1 MMNSLVV
8 VVLAAMQMVVVL
20 TSSASADQHHQHEA
34 SSNSENICCG
44 PLEDAK
50 CAVADVERANVEQL
64 HSILQ
69 ELAEN
74 EYFQLF
80 HLPTD
85 RTCAYWHDEN
95 SLTSSK
101 ETSLDDSTDAQH
113 HKCDTVAPP
122 DDPFAMDAS
131 ASSSSAAP
139 TPPLPACA
147 IVAEPAASTPSFP
160 WQPSTDAVDRTIT
173 RKEDVALQRDRANNE
188 DPNCTDNA
196 DLPSFWLDM
205 CGAIDDS
212 EAAVDATST
221 QFVSLTKNPE
231 RWTGYNGSD
240 VWRAMYVE
248 NCFQNNDSANVDT
261 MCYEERVLYRLL
273 SGMHASINIHI
284 SKNYYPP
291 RKGKRDSFEPNP
303 RRYWQQ
309 FANHPERLRNLHFAF
324 VVLLRAVQR
333 GSAFLSAQTQ
343 YGERGLMLVRRLI
356 DSNVLHSCNAV
367 FSAFDESVLFSG
379 DNGTL
384 PKTHKQQFKH
394 VFRNISS
401 LFDCVTCQQCKLH
414 GKLQLLGVGTAL
426 KLLLL
431 PKEMISITRQEAVAL
446 FNTLAKFSD
455 AIVSARELEEAAR
468 ELIERDSTTPATAPA
483 PPPAPPIAS
492 VPTTPNADVGSQ
504 VFNAVGALKRL
515 ARVGQ
520 LSSEVELKLLG
531 AAIAREPGLLAVAW
545 HYATD
550 DAVLGSVLRS
560 QADAIVRLAAAGGAT
575 AMAASSSST
584 YDAVVIGAGLSG
596 LVCAVRV
603 AERGG
608 RVLLLEK
615 EAFFGGNSA
624 WASSG
629 VNAVTVEDA
638 GVVFDDK
645 AAPGERD
652 TVERYRRDTLKSGG
666 VNESALID
674 VLTGQSGD
682 ALRWL
687 RAHGAALPLRGRLG
701 GHSAERTYRPVAG
714 MAGTELIRQLGR
726 LVEGKAADSAAVASR
741 IDIRKKARAVEIVT
755 RNGAIEALVYEDG
768 GNGGARVRVVARNI
782 VIATGGYAAARGA
795 GSLLAENRPD
805 LLHLGTTNGRW
816 ATGDGIVLAR
826 AAGADVINLHDVQV
840 HPTAFVRKIRAESA
854 APLDAESAAATEEGE
869 KPRTL
874 CAEILRGVGGVL
886 LDQNGKQ
893 FVDAL
898 ETRKFI
904 VENMMNHT
912 ARLRENAAHASRPV
926 RADEFVLL
934 LGASASRA
942 TSHVSLYEQKS
953 LLQPQATL
961 ADVARW
967 MQVDEAT
974 LRQSLVSAPA
984 LVADAP
990 YHVGL
995 VGPALHYTMGGIRI
1009 DTSGRVLQPSGE
1021 VLRGLWSVGE
1031 ASGGIHGQNR
1041 LGGNALTE
1049 CVVFGLAAGNA
1060 MPLEQTGGAAAASAR
1075 GNDGASGATVT
1086 AASDRAIEASE
1097 LAQHSTASSCWV
1109 SLYGKVYDFT
1119 DFLEE
1124 HPAGPQAIL
1133 EFAGQDGTAKF
1144 EAVHNREMLEDFS
1157 PIGNLVQKN

>member
-1 MMNSLVV
+1 MIRRVSFFCCFLV
-8 VVLAAMQMVVVL
+8 LL
-20 TSSASADQHHQHEA
+20 TSSPGGAAATTA
-34 SSNSENICCG
+34 SSSSPPSSSSSSFDNICCG

-85 RTCAYWHDEN
+85 RQCPYWHADQPA
-95 SLTSSK
+95 SSP
-101 ETSLDDSTDAQH
+101 SASASDS
-113 HKCDTVAPP
+113 HKCDTVAPA
-122 DDPFAMDAS
+122 DDPLFSTFDA
-131 ASSSSAAP
+131 ASLAAP
-139 TPPLPACA
+139 APPPACA
-147 IVAEPAASTPSFP
+147 IVAEPAGPSFA
-160 WQPSTDAVDRTIT
+160 WQPATDAVDRTIT
-173 RKEDVALQRDRANNE
+173 RKEDVALQRGRASNE
-188 DPNCTDNA
+188 DPDCNNA

-212 EAAVDATST
+212 EAADDATST

-248 NCFQNNDSANVDT
+248 NCFQNNATADPDA

-291 RKGKRDSFEPNP
+291 RKGKRDTFEPNP

-309 FANHPERLRNLHFAF
+309 FARHPERLRNLHFAF

-333 GSAFLSAQTQ
+333 GSAYLSSQTQ

-379 DNGTL
+379 DGGTL
-384 PKTHKQQFKH
+384 PTTHKQQFKH

-431 PKEMISITRQEAVAL
+431 PQELISVTRQEAVAL

-455 AIVSARELEEAAR
+455 AIVSARVLEQQARDLLDRDAAAAAAAAA
-468 ELIERDSTTPATAPA
+468 TTVAASPRPT
-483 PPPAPPIAS
+483 PPS
-492 VPTTPNADVGSQ
+492 VPNADLGSQ

-515 ARVGQ
+515 ARGGQ
-520 LSSEVELKLLG
+520 LSSEIELKLLG
-531 AAIAREPGLLAVAW
+531 AAVAREPGLLALAW
-545 HYATD
+545 HYGND
-550 DAVLGSVLRS
+550 DDSVLGTVLRS
-560 QADAIVRLAAAGGAT
+560 QADAIVRLAGAAAGNVP
-575 AMAASSSST
+575 ASTT

-629 VNAVTVEDA
+629 VNAVTEEDA
-638 GVVFDDK
+638 GAVFDDK

-652 TVERYRRDTLKSGG
+652 TLARYRRDTLKSGG

-674 VLTGQSGD
+674 VLTGMSGD

-687 RAHGAALPLRGRLG
+687 RSHGVALPLRGRLG

-726 LVEGKAADSAAVASR
+726 LAEGKASGSASVASR
-741 IDIRKKARAVEIVT
+741 IDIRKKSRAVELVM
-755 RNGAIEALVYEDG
+755 RDGGVEAVVFEDG
-768 GNGGARVRVVARNI
+768 ANGGARVRVAAHNV

-795 GSLLAENRPD
+795 GMLLAENRPD
-805 LLHLGTTNGRW
+805 LVHLGTTNGRW
-816 ATGDGIVLAR
+816 ATGDGILLAR

-854 APLDAESAAATEEGE
+854 APLPSDSAAAVEEGE

-886 LDQNGKQ
+886 LDQEGKQ

-898 ETRKFI
+898 ETRKHI
-904 VENMMNHT
+904 VANMMQHT
-912 ARLRENAAHASRPV
+912 ASLRANPAHATRPV

-934 LGASASRA
+934 LGASAKNA

-953 LLQPQATL
+953 LLMPLATL

-967 MQVDEAT
+967 MAVDEAT
-974 LRQSLVSAPA
+974 LRASLASAPA

-1009 DTSGRVLQPSGE
+1009 DTSGRVLNATGD
-1021 VLRGLWSVGE
+1021 VLRGLWSIGE
-1031 ASGGIHGQNR
+1031 ASGGIHGTNR

-1049 CVVFGLAAGNA
+1049 CVVFGLAAGNT
-1060 MPLEQTGGAAAASAR
+1060 MPLVGDGAA
-1075 GNDGASGATVT
+1075 TTTTTTTTT
-1086 AASDRAIEASE
+1086 AATTTTTTMTSAGAATERMIDASE
-1097 LAQHSTASSCWV
+1097 LAQHATPSSCWV
-1109 SLYGKVYDFT
+1109 ALYGSVYDFT

-1133 EFAGQDGTAKF
+1133 EFAGQDGTSKF
-1144 EAVHNREMLEDFS
+1144 EAVHSRELLEDFS
-1157 PIGNLVQKN
+1157 PIGKLRL

>member
-1 MMNSLVV
+1 MFFLLFL
-8 VVLAAMQMVVVL
+8 LAL
-20 TSSASADQHHQHEA
+20 TSPPSLATAASASPPSTLAE
-34 SSNSENICCG
+34 NNICCG

-69 ELAEN
+69 ELAKN

-85 RTCAYWHDEN
+85 RECPYWHTAA
-95 SLTSSK
+95 STSSA
-101 ETSLDDSTDAQH
+101 ESASSSESTT
-113 HKCDTVAPP
+113 HKCDTVAPA
-122 DDPFAMDAS
+122 DDPLFS
-131 ASSSSAAP
+131 AFDSSSSSSS
-139 TPPLPACA
+139 TPPPPPACA
-147 IVAEPAASTPSFP
+147 IVAEPAPAAPSFAWRP
-160 WQPSTDAVDRTIT
+160 ATDAVDRTIT
-173 RKEDVALQRDRANNE
+173 RNEDVALRRGRANNE
-188 DPNCTDNA
+188 DPDCDNA

-212 EAAVDATST
+212 EAADDATST

-231 RWTGYNGSD
+231 RWTGYNGSE

-248 NCFQNNDSANVDT
+248 NCFQNNATADPDA

-291 RKGKRDSFEPNP
+291 RKGKRDTFEPNP

-309 FANHPERLRNLHFAF
+309 FARHPERLRNLHFAF

-333 GSAFLSAQTQ
+333 GSAYLSSQTQ
-343 YGERGLMLVRRLI
+343 YGERGLQLVRRLI

-379 DNGTL
+379 DGGTL
-384 PKTHKQQFKH
+384 PTTHKQQFKH
-394 VFRNISS
+394 VFRNIST
-401 LFDCVTCQQCKLH
+401 LFDCVTCQQCRLH

-431 PKEMISITRQEAVAL
+431 PQELISVTRQEAVAL

-455 AIVSARELEEAAR
+455 AIVSARELEQQARDLMDREAVAAAAAAAATAPA
-468 ELIERDSTTPATAPA
+468 TTPATAP
-483 PPPAPPIAS
+483 PPPPPS
-492 VPTTPNADVGSQ
+492 MSNVDLGSQ
-504 VFNAVGALKRL
+504 VFNAVGTLKRL
-515 ARVGQ
+515 ARGGQ
-520 LSSEVELKLLG
+520 LSSEIELKLLG
-531 AAIAREPGLLAVAW
+531 AAVAREPGLLALAW
-545 HYATD
+545 HYAND
-550 DAVLGSVLRS
+550 DSVLSGVLRS
-560 QADAIVRLAAAGGAT
+560 QADSIVRLAASGGAP
-575 AMAASSSST
+575 ASASTSSV

-629 VNAVTVEDA
+629 VNAVTEEDA
-638 GVVFDDK
+638 GAVFDDN

-652 TVERYRRDTLKSGG
+652 TLERYRRDTLKSGG

-674 VLTGQSGD
+674 VLTGRSGD

-687 RAHGAALPLRGRLG
+687 RSHGVALPLRGRLG

-726 LVEGKAADSAAVASR
+726 LAEGKASDSAAVASR
-741 IDIRKKARAVEIVT
+741 IDIRKRARAVELVV
-755 RNGAIEALVYEDG
+755 RDGAVAAVVYEDG
-768 GNGGARVRVVARNI
+768 AGGARVSVAARNV

-795 GSLLAENRPD
+795 GMLLAEHRPD
-805 LLHLGTTNGRW
+805 LVHLGTTNGRW
-816 ATGDGIVLAR
+816 ATGDGILLAR

-854 APLDAESAAATEEGE
+854 APLPADSAAAVEEGE

-886 LDQNGKQ
+886 LDQEGKQ

-898 ETRKFI
+898 ETRKHI
-904 VENMMNHT
+904 VANMMAHT
-912 ARLRENAAHASRPV
+912 ARLRESAAHAARPV

-934 LGASASRA
+934 LGASAKRA

-953 LLQPQATL
+953 LLVPLATL

-967 MQVDEAT
+967 MAVDEAT
-974 LRQSLVSAPA
+974 LRASLASAPA
-984 LVADAP
+984 LLADAP

-1009 DTSGRVLQPSGE
+1009 DTSGRVLTPSGD
-1021 VLRGLWSVGE
+1021 VLRGLWSIGE
-1031 ASGGIHGQNR
+1031 ASGGIHGTNR

-1060 MPLEQTGGAAAASAR
+1060 MPLTTTTATATATATATTTTTTSATTTTTTTTTR
-1075 GNDGASGATVT
+1075 MID
-1086 AASDRAIEASE
+1086 ASE
-1097 LAQHSTASSCWV
+1097 LAQHASSSSCWV
-1109 SLYGKVYDFT
+1109 ALYGSVYDFT

-1144 EAVHNREMLEDFS
+1144 EAVHSRDLLEDFS
-1157 PIGNLVQKN
+1157 PIGKLRV